1 MQWQTCGMTTL
12 EQRLQ
17 EQVESAVQE
26 YLRESRARVAAT
38 LERAFGA
45 GTRARVQRAK
55 APPRAGGAVAAG
67 KRRTASELAALSEQL
82 YEAIAARPGEG
93 MVALSERLGVSGPQ
107 LQRVVAR
114 LRADNR
120 IRTVGTR
127 QLMRYFPRA

>member
-1 MQWQTCGMTTL
+1 MQWQTCCMTTL

-17 EQVESAVQE
+17 EQVESAVQA

-45 GTRARVQRAK
+45 ATRGPAQRAK
-55 APPRAGGAVAAG
+55 APTRAEGAVTAG

-82 YEAIAARPGEG
+82 YEAIAAGPGGG
-93 MVALSERLGVSGPQ
+93 MVALSERLGVSGVQ

-127 QLMRYFPRA
+127 QQMRYFPRA

>member
-1 MQWQTCGMTTL
+1 MTTL

-17 EQVESAVQE
+17 DRIESAIHD
-26 YLRESRARVAAT
+26 YLQESRAKVTAT

-45 GTRARVQRAK
+45 AARTPTVQRTK
-55 APPRAGGAVAAG
+55 SPSRTSGAAAHG
-67 KRRTASELAALSEQL
+67 KRRTASELEALSEQL
-82 YEAIAARPGEG
+82 YEAIAASPGEG
-93 MVALSERLGVSGPQ
+93 MVSLSERLGVPGRQ

-114 LRADNR
+114 LRGDGR

>member
-1 MQWQTCGMTTL
+1 VQWQTGGMTTL
-12 EQRLQ
+12 EQRLE
-17 EQVESAVQE
+17 EQIESAVQE

-45 GTRARVQRAK
+45 SGRAPAQRVKSPTRA
-55 APPRAGGAVAAG
+55 GSAVKAG

-82 YEAIAARPGEG
+82 YGAIAAGPGEG

-127 QLMRYFPRA
+127 QQMRYFPRA

>member
-1 MQWQTCGMTTL
+1 MTTTL
-12 EQRLQ
+12 EQHLQ
-17 EQVESAVQE
+17 EQIESAVQE
-26 YLRESRARVAAT
+26 YMRESRAKVAAT

-45 GTRARVQRAK
+45 AARAPVQRVK
-55 APPRAGGAVAAG
+55 SQTRTGGAVTAG

-82 YEAIAARPGEG
+82 YQAIAAGPGEG

-107 LQRVVAR
+107 LQRAVAR

-127 QLMRYFPRA
+127 QQMRYFPRA

>member
-1 MQWQTCGMTTL
+1 MQWQTGDMTTL

-17 EQVESAVQE
+17 EQIESAVQE
-26 YLRESRARVAAT
+26 YLRESRAKVTAT

-45 GTRARVQRAK
+45 GVRAPAQRIKSPTRAGSTVT
-55 APPRAGGAVAAG
+55 AG
-67 KRRTASELAALSEQL
+67 KRRTASELSALSEQL
-82 YEAIAARPGEG
+82 YDAIATGPGEG
-93 MVALSERLGVSGPQ
+93 MVALSKRLGVSGPQ

-127 QLMRYFPRA
+127 QQMRYFPRA

>member
-1 MQWQTCGMTTL
+1 MSTL

-17 EQVESAVQE
+17 ERIEAAVQE
-26 YLRESRARVAAT
+26 YLKESRAKAAAT

-45 GTRARVQRAK
+45 TSVTPARREKSAV
-55 APPRAGGAVAAG
+55 RAGGAVASG

-82 YEAIAARPGEG
+82 YRVIATSPGEG
-93 MVALSERLGVSGPQ
+93 MVKLSERLSVPGPQ

-114 LRADNR
+114 LRADGR

-127 QLMRYFPRA
+127 QQMRYFPRA

>member
-1 MQWQTCGMTTL
+1 MNTL

-17 EQVESAVQE
+17 ERIESAIQE
-26 YLRESRARVAAT
+26 YLRESRVMVTAT

-45 GTRARVQRAK
+45 ATRAPIQRTKSAS
-55 APPRAGGAVAAG
+55 RASSGVAHG
-67 KRRTASELAALSEQL
+67 KRRTASELEALSEQL
-82 YEAIAARPGEG
+82 YEAIATSPGEG
-93 MVALSERLGVSGPQ
+93 MVALSERLGVAGPQ

-114 LRADNR
+114 LRADGR

>member
-1 MQWQTCGMTTL
+1 MTTL

-17 EQVESAVQE
+17 ERIESAVQE

-38 LERAFGA
+38 LERAFGTA
-45 GTRARVQRAK
+45 ARAPVQRAK
-55 APPRAGGAVAAG
+55 SPTRAGGAVTAG
-67 KRRTASELAALSEQL
+67 KRRTAGELAALSDQL
-82 YEAIAARPGEG
+82 YEAIAAGPGES
-93 MVALSERLGVSGPQ
+93 MVALSERLGVSGPR

-127 QLMRYFPRA
+127 QQMRYFPRA